1 MNLMGQD
8 KSPQDYAT
16 KEKVTISVTAQHM
29 CYTDMHV
36 CYQLVKQHQNMLPD
50 WCTSRNILKRKDTVY
65 NQQKGRTPNTTDF
78 LKEHVDQFKHKR

>member
-1 MNLMGQD
+1 MSTVICFFIVFNEQPHSKDDFKFAFKEKASSTVSGVRVMNLMGQD

-36 CYQLVKQHQNMLPD
+36 CY
-50 WCTSRNILKRKDTVY
+50 
-65 NQQKGRTPNTTDF
+65 
-78 LKEHVDQFKHKR
+78 

>member
-1 MNLMGQD
+1 MSTVICFFIVFNEQPHSKDDFKFAFKEKAALGCALLTVSGDKVMNLMGQG

-36 CYQLVKQHQNMLPD
+36 CY
-50 WCTSRNILKRKDTVY
+50 C
-65 NQQKGRTPNTTDF
+65 
-78 LKEHVDQFKHKR
+78 HVRAHL